1 MASQRT
7 VATAEKIVASGREP
21 ARGSQ
26 VPFART
32 VAAMEHRHARVPTSN
47 TLEAIELA

>member
-1 MASQRT
+1 MASHRT
-7 VATAEKIVASGREP
+7 VATADQVVASERKP